1 MRRVADRPQPKAP
14 SWLAWDG
21 TARTGTAGPT
31 RPAEAPASLA
41 PDLPSTTTHPI
52 GTRPTL
58 HESERL
64 RYVCTL
70 GLSVPGAWR
79 ASMTRFRREIARL
92 HAATPENKRL
102 AKSVIVTSRTAVDCM
117 VMMSPGPSARQPP
130 PAPQQQVLPELPAR
144 SALWKFRRM
153 QQHRASR
160 GRLRQRQCLRF
171 PALGKP
177 GYTHAFRTEA
187 VHAWILTKS
196 CWGRVPA
203 GKPRKSGPWRAF
215 PFLLQAA
222 CRHPPVESLFLHG
235 RPQGRG
241 GGGIDPTKCVHP

>member
-130 PAPQQQVLPELPAR
+130 NSRSCRSCQPAQPFGNFGGCNNIGLPAADYA
-144 SALWKFRRM
+144 SAN
-153 QQHRASR
+153 
-160 GRLRQRQCLRF
+160 
-171 PALGKP
+171 ALG
-177 GYTHAFRTEA
+177 
-187 VHAWILTKS
+187 
-196 CWGRVPA
+196 
-203 GKPRKSGPWRAF
+203 
-215 PFLLQAA
+215 
-222 CRHPPVESLFLHG
+222 SL
-235 RPQGRG
+235 P
-241 GGGIDPTKCVHP
+241 